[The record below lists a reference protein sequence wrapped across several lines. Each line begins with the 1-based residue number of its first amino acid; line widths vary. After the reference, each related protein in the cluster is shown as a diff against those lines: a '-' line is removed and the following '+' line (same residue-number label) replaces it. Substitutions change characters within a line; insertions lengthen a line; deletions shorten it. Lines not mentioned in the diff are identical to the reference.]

1 MKKDIKTKSL
11 LVVLFLLG
19 TAISSFAANK
29 YWIGTGANSNWNT
42 GTNWSNSSGGATCNC
57 TPNSGD
63 AVIFDVNGNN
73 ACTINVNPS
82 IGSLTTTSG
91 YTNTITQSG
100 SLTIAGGGAS
110 LSGGTFTGGTANITC
125 GGAFTISGMAFTST
139 SGTLNVGGNFT
150 LSSGSFTH
158 NSGTTLFASSKTITG
173 STTFYNLTL
182 GTPAGS
188 TATHTIAT
196 GTVLT
201 VSHTLTLSTTN
212 ALTINTGEIEAQGD
226 ITINNTAAGGG
237 GSALIKINGTG
248 SQTLTGSGT
257 AGTGKLCK
265 VEIDKSSGTLTLA
278 SIISIDNDW
287 TYTTGTVSSG
297 TGTPTVATCSSLNLD
312 CQGSGGTM
320 SFYNLTIY
328 GGTTAL
334 TGNVGITNNLTI
346 NNSTTLS
353 GSSYTM
359 NLSGQWTNNGTF
371 TYGTSTVLL
380 QGTALQT
387 INTSSSTETFYN
399 LTVNKTSGRVL
410 LNDPLIINHAVT
422 FTEGIIKASSFNY
435 FKLVNDATAGAG
447 NDSAFV
453 YGYYKKVGDDAF
465 TFALGDT
472 SVSTGGYHPLSIGAP
487 SSATDAYTALYFN
500 SAQTL
505 GTTRDSIL
513 NYTSTC
519 ERWNLARDAGS
530 SNVTVKLGWN
540 TTSCNIDS
548 LTDIRVAYW
557 NGSKWKDKGGS
568 YTGNTIIGDV
578 VTSSAQSSFGD
589 FIIAKKYPNANAG
602 NDVTICSGS
611 STNLVGTTG
620 TSYLWTPGTG
630 LSCTTCYNPTANPTA
645 TTNYTYTVTYPS
657 GWQSSDN
664 VTVNVYAPGKVCCS
678 SVSLGHGGCSNDVI
692 NYTDSVKWFSF
703 ISDST
708 EAIITLRNTSV
719 VNNYIDQIKVY
730 SGSCG
735 SLTQISTAEE
745 DNIKYISVVLTGLT
759 IGNTYFIKT
768 LNNVSGSDST
778 HFEICDEP
786 GNYHWVECSYIPFC
800 FEAFSNGHFDRNTPS
815 CLKGNMSNIKDT
827 LTEVA
832 CWYNAAGSATPDYYH
847 SCNNATVGVPFNL
860 MGNQLA
866 RSDSGY
872 VGFYAHEK
880 GIYQEYIDQELNQ
893 TLLQGVQYNC
903 SLYVNLANVSDR
915 AFDKIGMYFSAT
927 RKTQN
932 GNSRINVTPQI
943 VSPPHV
949 ILKDTV
955 NWMLI
960 SGFYTANGSEKHIVI
975 GSFTD
980 KSDTTQYDSVH
991 VVPNKALWNGDDV
1004 SYYYV
1009 EDVSITGVPTLS
1021 NDTTI
1026 CSGNSVWLMA
1036 PSDPRLS
1043 HTWSPAATLSC
1054 TNCYNPIATPLV
1066 TTTYIDSIA
1075 YNGCVYVDSVII
1087 TVNPTPIVNITDSI
1101 TDPLQQFLVCQIP
1114 QGGMGSS
1121 YSNPSAP
1128 DAKYYWNFDLALG
1141 SLMMGGGIH
1150 DTSINIAWTG
1160 STSTYLRLQVV
1171 DTITGCSAIDSVLI
1185 SGCCLSGLT
1194 DTNTI
1199 NIPNGGLASVVF
1211 NSQVILAKNIW
1222 INGTLVIDQNMT
1234 FAGDTLTMGANAKII
1249 MNASTNLT
1257 IKDNTTTGAASYIHS
1272 CENMWDGIYVT
1283 NSTDSIFILNKVIIE
1298 DAINGVVVQ
1307 NDNYYSLLG
1316 MNNTTNRII
1325 FNKNLKAVQISN
1337 YSNPSIGQINRC
1349 IFESYYNI
1357 VPGYTYGPGS
1367 SHNLRPPY
1375 DYTCANTGIEIADVD
1390 SVGIGSTVTSE
1401 YNTFDYV
1408 HIGIKSVNSNTRV
1421 DNNRFKDIVRTQY
1434 ACLSPHCEDGVGV
1447 YGSGTGGTYNLLIV
1461 GLGRGNIFD
1470 NCPIGVQVEN
1480 NMSLACLNN
1489 SFNLNTTGLNG
1500 TGVWVNN
1507 VKNGAVVVSFN
1518 TFTKYKTG
1526 IQVRYCDNS
1535 YTVIGNNSMANNTS
1549 DVANSRGIVMQDGN
1563 TSGSSHALI
1572 WYNTIS
1578 NVQLGIQAQNLHGD
1592 TIGYSG
1598 SVNIQYNTIKFNNG
1612 YIPSGKVYGIRLQN
1626 CSHLLLQQDTIY
1638 RTAASGIADTLK
1650 LFGISQE
1657 ICDNIHLYS
1666 NYFQNIGTGMRFKNS
1681 NYPSVFKCNIMD
1693 HCNTAVLEE
1702 GSHIGPQG
1710 TAGNA
1715 SDNQWTNRYTGIG
1728 DRDIRML
1735 GNITKPDWYY
1745 QGSTPGSSYVPYF
1758 QSGSIV
1764 PWNNSTA
1771 STVCVDYY
1779 SGPYKQQLMAPI
1791 AKDSIVYPDYEYENK
1806 TQAAQNIYRELMMD
1820 TTLLNQSTS
1829 NDTLLTA
1836 YRDSLASTDIGKI
1849 YEVNRLIYEGDVDG
1863 AISVNN
1869 SISETA
1875 NYDIQHKNVN
1885 SIFLETFALGNFS
1898 LSDEQRTTLLD
1909 IASQHPWDYGK
1920 AVYEAR
1926 AMLDTNFDDEGISSG
1941 LRLGKNEIKTEQKKI
1956 TVSKNKTEFKL
1967 YPNPN
1972 NGEMVLEYALEK
1984 DGYFMLYDFTGR
1996 LVANQSISS
2005 KANSKR
2011 INESNLSSGIYY
2023 GIIKTSDGAIVYSNK
2038 VLINK

>member
-1 MKKDIKTKSL
+1 MKKYIKSTSL
-11 LVVLFLLG
+11 LLVLFLLG
-19 TAISSFAANK
+19 TTISSFAANK

-42 GTNWSNSSGGATCNC
+42 GANWSNSSGGATCNC
-57 TPNSGD
+57 FPSSGD

-73 ACTINVNPS
+73 ACSINVNPA
-82 IGSLTTTSG
+82 IASLTITSG

-100 SLTIAGGGAS
+100 TLTIAGGGAS
-110 LSGGTFTGGTANITC
+110 LSGGTFAGGAANIIC

-139 SGTLNVGGNFT
+139 SGTLTVVGNFT

-158 NSGTTLFASSKTITG
+158 NNGTTLFPVTETITG

-188 TATHTIAT
+188 AATHTVAS

-201 VSHTLTLSTTN
+201 VAHTLTLSTTN
-212 ALTINTGEIEAQGD
+212 ALTINTGEIDAQGD
-226 ITINNTAAGGG
+226 ITINNTATGGG

-265 VEIDKSSGTLTLA
+265 VEIDKSAGTLTLA
-278 SIISIDNDW
+278 SIISVDNDW

-320 SFYNLTIY
+320 SFYNLTVY
-328 GGTTAL
+328 GGTTTLA
-334 TGNVGITNNLTI
+334 GNVGITNNLTI

-353 GSSYTM
+353 GSSNTI

-371 TYGTSTVLL
+371 TYSTSTVLL

-505 GTTRDSIL
+505 STTRDSIL

-548 LTDIRVAYW
+548 LNDLRVAYW

-568 YTGNTIIGDV
+568 YTGNTSIGDV
-578 VTSSAQSSFGD
+578 VTSSAQSAFGD

-602 NDVTICSGS
+602 ADVTICNGS

-692 NYTDSVKWFSF
+692 HYTDSVKWFSF

-800 FEAFSNGHFDRNTPS
+800 FEALSNGHFDRSTPS

-1036 PSDPRLS
+1036 PSDPRLI
-1043 HTWSPAATLSC
+1043 HNWSPSATLSC

-1087 TVNPTPIVNITDSI
+1087 TVNPTPVINIVDNHTDTLGSI
-1101 TDPLQQFLVCQIP
+1101 EDFLICQSP
-1114 QGGMGSS
+1114 QGIYGSS
-1121 YSNPSAP
+1121 YSSTIVSN
-1128 DAKYYWNFDLALG
+1128 AKYYWHFDTGLG
-1141 SLMMGGGIH
+1141 SLVVGG
-1150 DTSINIAWTG
+1150 DTLDNYININWTG
-1160 STSTYLRLQVV
+1160 SASTFLRLQVV
-1171 DTITGCSAIDSVLI
+1171 DTITGCSNIDSVEI
-1185 SGCCLSGLT
+1185 RGCCFSGGSGIGTDTINVSQGGLT
-1194 DTNTI
+1194 N
-1199 NIPNGGLASVVF
+1199 LVF
-1211 NSQVILAKNIW
+1211 AK
-1222 INGTLVIDQNMT
+1222 QT
-1234 FAGDTLTMGANAKII
+1234 F
-1249 MNASTNLT
+1249 
-1257 IKDNTTTGAASYIHS
+1257 
-1272 CENMWDGIYVT
+1272 
-1283 NSTDSIFILNKVIIE
+1283 
-1298 DAINGVVVQ
+1298 
-1307 NDNYYSLLG
+1307 
-1316 MNNTTNRII
+1316 
-1325 FNKNLKAVQISN
+1325 
-1337 YSNPSIGQINRC
+1337 
-1349 IFESYYNI
+1349 
-1357 VPGYTYGPGS
+1357 
-1367 SHNLRPPY
+1367 
-1375 DYTCANTGIEIADVD
+1375 
-1390 SVGIGSTVTSE
+1390 
-1401 YNTFDYV
+1401 
-1408 HIGIKSVNSNTRV
+1408 
-1421 DNNRFKDIVRTQY
+1421 
-1434 ACLSPHCEDGVGV
+1434 
-1447 YGSGTGGTYNLLIV
+1447 
-1461 GLGRGNIFD
+1461 
-1470 NCPIGVQVEN
+1470 
-1480 NMSLACLNN
+1480 
-1489 SFNLNTTGLNG
+1489 
-1500 TGVWVNN
+1500 
-1507 VKNGAVVVSFN
+1507 
-1518 TFTKYKTG
+1518 
-1526 IQVRYCDNS
+1526 
-1535 YTVIGNNSMANNTS
+1535 
-1549 DVANSRGIVMQDGN
+1549 
-1563 TSGSSHALI
+1563 
-1572 WYNTIS
+1572 
-1578 NVQLGIQAQNLHGD
+1578 
-1592 TIGYSG
+1592 
-1598 SVNIQYNTIKFNNG
+1598 
-1612 YIPSGKVYGIRLQN
+1612 
-1626 CSHLLLQQDTIY
+1626 
-1638 RTAASGIADTLK
+1638 
-1650 LFGISQE
+1650 
-1657 ICDNIHLYS
+1657 
-1666 NYFQNIGTGMRFKNS
+1666 
-1681 NYPSVFKCNIMD
+1681 
-1693 HCNTAVLEE
+1693 
-1702 GSHIGPQG
+1702 
-1710 TAGNA
+1710 
-1715 SDNQWTNRYTGIG
+1715 
-1728 DRDIRML
+1728 
-1735 GNITKPDWYY
+1735 
-1745 QGSTPGSSYVPYF
+1745 
-1758 QSGSIV
+1758 
-1764 PWNNSTA
+1764 
-1771 STVCVDYY
+1771 
-1779 SGPYKQQLMAPI
+1779 
-1791 AKDSIVYPDYEYENK
+1791 
-1806 TQAAQNIYRELMMD
+1806 
-1820 TTLLNQSTS
+1820 
-1829 NDTLLTA
+1829 
-1836 YRDSLASTDIGKI
+1836 
-1849 YEVNRLIYEGDVDG
+1849 
-1863 AISVNN
+1863 
-1869 SISETA
+1869 
-1875 NYDIQHKNVN
+1875 
-1885 SIFLETFALGNFS
+1885 
-1898 LSDEQRTTLLD
+1898 
-1909 IASQHPWDYGK
+1909 
-1920 AVYEAR
+1920 
-1926 AMLDTNFDDEGISSG
+1926 
-1941 LRLGKNEIKTEQKKI
+1941 
-1956 TVSKNKTEFKL
+1956 
-1967 YPNPN
+1967 
-1972 NGEMVLEYALEK
+1972 
-1984 DGYFMLYDFTGR
+1984 
-1996 LVANQSISS
+1996 
-2005 KANSKR
+2005 
-2011 INESNLSSGIYY
+2011 
-2023 GIIKTSDGAIVYSNK
+2023 
-2038 VLINK
+2038 